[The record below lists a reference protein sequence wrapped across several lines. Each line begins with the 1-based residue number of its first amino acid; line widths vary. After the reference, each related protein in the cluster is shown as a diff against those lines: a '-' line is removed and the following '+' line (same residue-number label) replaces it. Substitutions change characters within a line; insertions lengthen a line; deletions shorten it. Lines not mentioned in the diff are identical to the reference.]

1 MIPYATSIK
10 YMLLGYAF
18 ILGILGFYLTSL
30 FLRWRKLKRDM
41 ETLEKLKKDT
51 LTED

>member
-18 ILGILGFYLTSL
+18 IFGILGSYLTSL

-51 LTED
+51 PTKD